1 MFDRLDEFAKTL
13 PEPKLGDHWHAYY
26 DQHIR
31 NGERMRAEAFKYA
44 VLGVGRGLR
53 AARQALGSQLSALR
67 RRARAGLAAAERPLD
82 APQGGA
88 D

>member
-1 MFDRLDEFAKTL
+1 MHAMFDRLDEFAKTL
-13 PEPKLGDHWHAYY
+13 PEPKLGAHWDAYY

-31 NGERMRAEAFKYA
+31 NAERMRAEAFKYT
-44 VLGVGRGLR
+44 VLDIARRLR

-67 RRARAGLAAAERPLD
+67 SRAQAQAERPLD